1 MRYGRLDRRI
11 TIQEKLPTFPSSS
24 DSWGT
29 ESVGWADSIVCW
41 GQKKDESSVEGTEL
55 QQLVNTTRTVWRVRY
70 NAAITTQMRIKYEET
85 IDASTV
91 TTYYYITGLK
101 EIGRRAALDLI
112 TELRK

>member
-1 MRYGRLDRRI
+1 MRFGRLDRSI
-11 TIQEKLPTFPSSS
+11 TIQEKLPNFPPST

-29 ESVGWADSIVCW
+29 ESLGWSDSIDCW
-41 GQKKDESSVEGTEL
+41 AQKKDESSVEGTDL

-70 NAAITTQMRIKYEET
+70 NAEITSQMRIKYEET
-85 IDASTV
+85 VDDSTV